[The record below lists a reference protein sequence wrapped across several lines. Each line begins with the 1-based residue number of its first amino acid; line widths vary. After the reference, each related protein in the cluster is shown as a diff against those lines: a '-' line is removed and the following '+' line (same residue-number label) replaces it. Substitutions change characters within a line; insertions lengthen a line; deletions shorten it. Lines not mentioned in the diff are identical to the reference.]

1 MNRVRRLQS
10 AEHWIPTYSGKSI
23 IRGYRKH
30 YGVDWL
36 CAIKELEMLGVPL
49 DHERVE
55 QLIRNVEGQIR
66 AKQRAQLEKK
76 NRELQALWEDSDD
89 TFAYIAGYTP
99 GGFPFG
105 ITWEEM
111 GEKPPGLDY
120 DEEGE
125 LPF

>member
-1 MNRVRRLQS
+1 MNRARRLQS
-10 AEHWIPTYSGKSI
+10 AERWIPTYSGKSI

-49 DHERVE
+49 DKDRVE
-55 QLIRNVEGQIR
+55 RLKKNVEGQIR
-66 AKQRAQLEKK
+66 AKQRAKLERKE
-76 NRELQALWEDSDD
+76 RELQALWEDSDD

-99 GGFPFG
+99 GGAPFG

-111 GEKPPGLDY
+111 GQKPPGLDY
-120 DEEGE
+120 EEDWE
-125 LPF
+125 LSF